1 LCICEEGTELLQRV
15 MEAAEESGGD
25 DTKELLHKK
34 EPLPMFTSCCP
45 GWISLVEKTMPDVW
59 PYVSSC
65 KSPHMM
71 LGALLKRVTKDVW
84 GGHEPEDIFLVSVM
98 PCVRK
103 KGESQKPQYVTSGVR
118 DVDEVI
124 TTRDLGALLRSKGIN
139 PKFLAPQS
147 FDDPLGHGSGAGQ
160 IFGVT
165 GGVMEAAVRTVYA
178 VVSEGE
184 VLPRLELDEVRG
196 FDGLKTVDVSL
207 LSPKTGKGIDKT
219 LRLGVVNGLAEAKK
233 VIQNMRDGSLQFDF
247 VEIMAC
253 PGGCIG
259 GGGQPRSKNQKET
272 LQKRAD
278 AVYALDQNAAVRQS
292 HENPAVEKIY
302 EKWLP
307 GGFGSETAKE
317 VLHETRPGVE
327 KSGEAFVP
335 AFPVE
340 KKEQE
345 QECEACG
352 LRYRVVE
359 DGGGGVD
366 SRRAAAATRALG
378 SGDARDGSASFDDKL
393 PKP

>member
-1 LCICEEGTELLQRV
+1 
-15 MEAAEESGGD
+15 
-25 DTKELLHKK
+25 
-34 EPLPMFTSCCP
+34 
-45 GWISLVEKTMPDVW
+45 
-59 PYVSSC
+59 
-65 KSPHMM
+65 M

-103 KGESQKPQYVTSGVR
+103 KGESQKPQYLTSGVR

-178 VVSEGE
+178 VVTEGE

-272 LQKRAD
+272 L
-278 AVYALDQNAAVRQS
+278 
-292 HENPAVEKIY
+292 
-302 EKWLP
+302 
-307 GGFGSETAKE
+307 
-317 VLHETRPGVE
+317 
-327 KSGEAFVP
+327 
-335 AFPVE
+335 
-340 KKEQE
+340 
-345 QECEACG
+345 
-352 LRYRVVE
+352 
-359 DGGGGVD
+359 
-366 SRRAAAATRALG
+366 
-378 SGDARDGSASFDDKL
+378 
-393 PKP
+393 